1 VKFTQGRGQEDDIAL
16 QLRASLHGTVGACET
31 VNAVDTNGVKHKV
44 RGLLPKHLQKNYDT
58 HS

>member
-44 RGLLPKHLQKNYDT
+44 RGLLPKQIAEKL
-58 HS
+58 